1 MRDGKSIESQPFG
14 VSEFQFSSWLPN
26 PTRNMNV
33 RANYRERSISGFDEP
48 ANNTQS
54 TGADEPLVDA
64 ARLLEVLF
72 EDGSSRP
79 TLRWIRKMQSQ
90 RKIPYYKIGHLV
102 RFRVSEVQEAL
113 SRKCHVRAA

>member
-1 MRDGKSIESQPFG
+1 
-14 VSEFQFSSWLPN
+14 
-26 PTRNMNV
+26 MNI
-33 RANYRERSISGFDEP
+33 RANYQGRAVTGFDEP
-48 ANNTQS
+48 ENNNQNTETS
-54 TGADEPLVDA
+54 EPLVDA
-64 ARLLEVLF
+64 NRLLEVLF

-113 SRKCHVRAA
+113 SNKCHVRAA

>member
-1 MRDGKSIESQPFG
+1 MQNRVKYYDRHSSGCPDENRTATDT
-14 VSEFQFSSWLPN
+14 SEKN
-26 PTRNMNV
+26 T
-33 RANYRERSISGFDEP
+33 DEP
-48 ANNTQS
+48 M
-54 TGADEPLVDA
+54 VDA

-113 SRKCHVRAA
+113 SQKCHVRAA

>member
-1 MRDGKSIESQPFG
+1 MQNRVKYYDRSPSGCPDESNHEVDGSREK
-14 VSEFQFSSWLPN
+14 N
-26 PTRNMNV
+26 P
-33 RANYRERSISGFDEP
+33 
-48 ANNTQS
+48 
-54 TGADEPLVDA
+54 DEPLVDA
-64 ARLLEVLF
+64 SRLLEVLF

-113 SRKCHVRAA
+113 SQKCHVRAA